1 MFLTFWAKIIR
12 VTHFFAVILP
22 FCVVNRFATN
32 KKTTLAIPARAA
44 KINHQHKLK
53 YEN

>member
-32 KKTTLAIPARAA
+32 K
-44 KINHQHKLK
+44 NHPRNPCESGQ
-53 YEN
+53 N